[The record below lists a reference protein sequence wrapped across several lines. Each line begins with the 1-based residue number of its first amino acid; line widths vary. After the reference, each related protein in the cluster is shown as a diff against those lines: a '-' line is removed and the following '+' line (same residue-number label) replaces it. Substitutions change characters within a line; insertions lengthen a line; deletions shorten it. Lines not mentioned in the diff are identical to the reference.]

1 MLYLVLL
8 DDALLADLLVVQ
20 TLGRLAA
27 GRALPLAFV
36 HGGGGLVARALEARG
51 VFPGDP
57 LPDDLAGEGLA
68 TGGLARAHLAAH
80 RAQTHALARR
90 LTDAG
95 VPAVGVQGT
104 DRRLLVRSGEG
115 GDDAPVEA
123 PGAAWLADLVGRGA
137 VPVVAA
143 VARRVGAAAEEA
155 GVPVPVGMALAAL
168 GRALRDAG
176 AEVVVFTTATVDASA
191 SDDEALA
198 ASSDSAAARA
208 VRAAGVPVRV
218 VSPPTFF
225 APGGPGGRLIG
236 AD

>member
-57 LPDDLAGEGLA
+57 LPDDLA

-80 RAQTHALARR
+80 LAQTHALTRR

-104 DRRLLVRSGEG
+104 DRRLLVRTGA

-143 VARRVGAAAEEA
+143 VARRGGAAEDEA
-155 GVPVPVGMALAAL
+155 GVAVPVGMALAAL
-168 GRALRDAG
+168 GRALRGAG
-176 AEVVVFTTATVDASA
+176 AEAVVFARTAVDASA
-191 SDDEALA
+191 SDDAALA
-198 ASSDSAAARA
+198 AASDHAAARA
-208 VRAAGVPVRV
+208 VQAAGVPVRV
-218 VSPPTFF
+218 VSPPAFF
-225 APGGPGGRLIG
+225 APDGPGGRLIG
-236 AD
+236 AE